1 MKRVAVI
8 GAGIAG
14 LVVAR
19 DLAATAEVVVFEK
32 SRGYGGRMATR
43 RETPYEFDH
52 GAQFFTARSKEFS
65 DFLQPYIAAGH
76 VARWDAEF
84 VEIDRGREI
93 NRRNWAGGPAH
104 YVGVPRMNSLAGQ
117 IAETLDVRLQIRVGG
132 LRRKEGGWE
141 PLDEDGRSLGVFD
154 WAVSAIPALQAAAL
168 LPAEFAAARTIGQTR
183 MLGCYSLMLGYE
195 QALPLDWQAAFV
207 SGGDISWISNNS
219 SKPGRPPAYT
229 LLVHS
234 TNRWAEAHL
243 DTDAESVIACLGDE
257 LGNIIGQD
265 LPEADHVALHRWR
278 YANIGKQ
285 RGAEFYVDRELQL
298 AAVGDW
304 CIQGRVEA
312 AFSSARGL
320 TRQLRPI
327 L

>member
-1 MKRVAVI
+1 MTRVAVI
-8 GAGIAG
+8 GAGVAG

-19 DLAATAEVVVFEK
+19 DLAAAAEVVVFEK

-43 RETPYEFDH
+43 RAPPYEFDH
-52 GAQFFTARSKEFS
+52 GAQFFTARAKEFS
-65 DFLQPYIAAGH
+65 DFLQPYIADGH

-104 YVGVPRMNSLAGQ
+104 YVGVPRMNSLAAR
-117 IAETLDVRLQIRVGG
+117 IAEALEVRRETRVHELRRSGDGWQLLDEGG
-132 LRRKEGGWE
+132 L
-141 PLDEDGRSLGVFD
+141 DLGTYD
-154 WAVSAIPALQAAAL
+154 WAVSAIPAAQAVAL
-168 LPAEFAAARTIGQTR
+168 LPAGFAAARAIGQTT

-195 QALPLDWQAAFV
+195 RALPLDWQAAFV

-243 DTDAESVIACLGDE
+243 ETDAEKVIAYLGDQ
-257 LGNIIGQD
+257 LGNIIGPE
-265 LPEADHVALHRWR
+265 LPGADHVSLHRWR

-285 RGAEFYVDRELQL
+285 RGADFYLDRELRL

-312 AFSSARGL
+312 AFLSARGL